1 MGDLAAFAEL
11 AALVLGPVAAVA
23 WPAVRAPLRR
33 RTALGLAGV
42 AAGAVGLLLLT
53 PVSLAGTAADEVALV
68 AAYVGLCFAALAAVR
83 RRVVR
88 AVAGVVWVAAAIA
101 PGVFVVV
108 LGAPPRLVL
117 TERLPCG
124 HVLRVEAVDWYGAEG
139 EIVTVLWQPRPS
151 PVEVERASTR
161 FYYGLGAPWYTGRH
175 AFRGVPRG
183 RCGVDVAYGD
193 RVVWRAR

>member
-1 MGDLAAFAEL
+1 MGDLVVFAEL

-33 RTALGLAGV
+33 RTALGLAGA
-42 AAGAVGLLLLT
+42 AAGAVGLLFT
-53 PVSLAGTAADEVALV
+53 PVSLAGTVADEVALV
-68 AAYVGLCFAALAAVR
+68 AAYVGLCFAALAVVR
-83 RRVVR
+83 RHGVRV
-88 AVAGVVWVAAAIA
+88 VAGVVWVAAVIA

-108 LGAPPRLVL
+108 MGAPPRLVL

-124 HVLRVEAVDWYGAEG
+124 HVLRVEAIDWYGGEG
-139 EIVTVLWQPRPS
+139 ETVTVLWQPRPS
-151 PVEVERASTR
+151 PVEVERASKR
-161 FYYGLGAPWYTGRH
+161 FYYGRWAPWFTGER
-175 AFRGVPRG
+175 AFRGVPRA